1 MTLIALIFSF
11 SFRRLI
17 PAVLAAVMGSIGILF
32 SAYLFMGWDIYQL
45 DGSSID
51 VYLSIPLM
59 IGSCYIQFK
68 YFMNDDETLDDEE
81 KDYEF

>member
-1 MTLIALIFSF
+1 
-11 SFRRLI
+11 
-17 PAVLAAVMGSIGILF
+17 MGSIGILF

-51 VYLSIPLM
+51 VYLSIPLI

-68 YFMNDDETLDDEE
+68 YFMNDDETLDEEE
-81 KDYEF
+81 KDYDF